1 METEK
6 QLIYRE
12 DALNAVSSDYLMGS
26 MPEHDLALLQ
36 TARRKLKALL
46 TVDAVEVVHGR
57 WKQTGMH
64 LLPYECSVCG
74 SKEEGRTNY
83 CPNCGARMDLE
94 AI

>member
-1 METEK
+1 MATEK
-6 QLIYRE
+6 RLIEYDKVYEYAWNGVNGGAMEYE
-12 DALNAVSSDYLMGS
+12 DFDAIINAIDAV
-26 MPEHDLALLQ
+26 P
-36 TARRKLKALL
+36 

-74 SKEEGRTNY
+74 SEEEGRTNY
-83 CPNCGARMDLE
+83 CLNCGARMDLE

>member
-1 METEK
+1 MAAAQRLIDANALTDIFVFLRKMWSGTE
-6 QLIYRE
+6 IM
-12 DALNAVSSDYLMGS
+12 AVID
-26 MPEHDLALLQ
+26 EA
-36 TARRKLKALL
+36 T

-74 SKEEGRTNY
+74 SEEEGRTNY